1 MSSKKQKY
9 KSKAAAGTRTPS
21 PVTRSAAGGRN
32 IPTNDPSQH
41 LDDEVKDSQAGG
53 QQPTVT
59 NPVNPSDPPIT
70 VLTTPIHTNVTSGVN
85 PLNVGTTIHYGSY
98 EHSGTIGTHYAPT
111 IAATG
116 TAGSSLHGK
125 SNSTF
130 KPRHVTISEMV
141 VLKSKDQFTTWKE
154 RMLAKSKM
162 DGYYE
167 YLVTDSNIHWTK
179 LIQMYGSTV
188 NITSLYQYYRETHRR
203 IAGGLQLAMVNI
215 IPNFT
220 MFNESLAAEY
230 PRYAIGTIID
240 ERDHGSFVI
249 DNATILWTKITSIL
263 ETKSVHSLMTLYR
276 QIFDLKYTESQDPML
291 YQSNF
296 RFVAARIAET
306 QKQDLNEAFLTFILV
321 KSLPSSCNQISS
333 ILEASNK
340 LETKYIFEQLD
351 LKYSTQHPTAAKLV
365 STTGKSTSTVNAEAN
380 YADATKPDRTK
391 HGKGKGKPSRRQ
403 YTYAERAAYNAK
415 KAAEAGSTG
424 HGKGSTT
431 NKHSHQSGGD
441 DEHVAFSAVDDEDEY
456 FQNLESFSQ
465 HRIAGGSM
473 VTDFDL
479 DELTSDTS
487 SQFAG
492 NAASGSKTDE
502 FTNMWQLKLDSGTTR
517 HICTNRKLF
526 IPGSITAP
534 PFKYTM
540 KGLYGSRGTVVGIGS
555 IKLSSRITLNNVWYI
570 PSAGTNL
577 ISVGKIATKGY
588 RVEFDGEHARIIKNL
603 GNSTIFEFHRDGEL
617 FVHNPMA
624 GKHEKLEPDMVYD
637 NSIKPGRIPRKGQG
651 KNNGTT
657 STKSASST
665 TTSTSTM
672 STSTEAVL
680 DFNRVVIRMQ
690 LNRRHLRVTVQLVL
704 LIMRKALRMKQY
716 MNHLTLVQVVVV

>member
-1 MSSKKQKY
+1 
-9 KSKAAAGTRTPS
+9 
-21 PVTRSAAGGRN
+21 
-32 IPTNDPSQH
+32 
-41 LDDEVKDSQAGG
+41 
-53 QQPTVT
+53 
-59 NPVNPSDPPIT
+59 
-70 VLTTPIHTNVTSGVN
+70 
-85 PLNVGTTIHYGSY
+85 
-98 EHSGTIGTHYAPT
+98 
-111 IAATG
+111 
-116 TAGSSLHGK
+116 
-125 SNSTF
+125 
-130 KPRHVTISEMV
+130 
-141 VLKSKDQFTTWKE
+141 
-154 RMLAKSKM
+154 
-162 DGYYE
+162 
-167 YLVTDSNIHWTK
+167 
-179 LIQMYGSTV
+179 
-188 NITSLYQYYRETHRR
+188 
-203 IAGGLQLAMVNI
+203 
-215 IPNFT
+215 
-220 MFNESLAAEY
+220 
-230 PRYAIGTIID
+230 
-240 ERDHGSFVI
+240 
-249 DNATILWTKITSIL
+249 
-263 ETKSVHSLMTLYR
+263 
-276 QIFDLKYTESQDPML
+276 
-291 YQSNF
+291 
-296 RFVAARIAET
+296 
-306 QKQDLNEAFLTFILV
+306 
-321 KSLPSSCNQISS
+321 
-333 ILEASNK
+333 
-340 LETKYIFEQLD
+340 
-351 LKYSTQHPTAAKLV
+351 
-365 STTGKSTSTVNAEAN
+365 
-380 YADATKPDRTK
+380 
-391 HGKGKGKPSRRQ
+391 
-403 YTYAERAAYNAK
+403 
-415 KAAEAGSTG
+415 
-424 HGKGSTT
+424 
-431 NKHSHQSGGD
+431 
-441 DEHVAFSAVDDEDEY
+441 
-456 FQNLESFSQ
+456 LESFSQ